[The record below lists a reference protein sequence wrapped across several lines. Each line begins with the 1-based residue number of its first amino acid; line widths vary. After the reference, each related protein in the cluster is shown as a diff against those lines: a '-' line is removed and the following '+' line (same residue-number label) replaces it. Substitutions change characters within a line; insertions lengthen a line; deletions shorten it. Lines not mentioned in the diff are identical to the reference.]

1 MAQKIKIPK
10 LDKKKCLMVGIIGA
24 LALLA
29 AFYQLYFDP
38 SQKKLSD
45 INRIIADHNKKI
57 STAQKHAAMTKKME
71 KEVAAIEKQL
81 GTIRTK
87 IAARGEIIPIIKTI
101 EKEALRLDLKVLKMS
116 TRVVEPPPPPAPDAN
131 GDTKGDANVAANTT
145 LPGQVPGY
153 NKVSFDINLQGKYDK
168 LEKFISVLQGL
179 ATFLIIDTLEISSD
193 EKLYPRAVSNIM
205 VNVYSKKEVGDVVA
219 VK

>member
-1 MAQKIKIPK
+1 
-10 LDKKKCLMVGIIGA
+10 MVGIIGA
-24 LALLA
+24 LALSA

-57 STAQKHAAMTKKME
+57 STARKHAAMTEKME
-71 KEVAAIEKQL
+71 EEVAAIENQL
-81 GTIRTK
+81 STIRTK

-116 TRVVEPPPPPAPDAN
+116 TRVIEPPPPPAPDAE
-131 GDTKGDANVAANTT
+131 GDAEVAANTA

-168 LEKFISVLQGL
+168 LEKFISVLQDL

-193 EKLYPRAVSNIM
+193 EKQYPRAVSNIM

>member
-1 MAQKIKIPK
+1 
-10 LDKKKCLMVGIIGA
+10 MVGIIGA

-116 TRVVEPPPPPAPDAN
+116 TRVVEPPPPPAPDAS
-131 GDTKGDANVAANTT
+131 KDADVAANTT

-168 LEKFISVLQGL
+168 LEKFISVLQDL

-193 EKLYPRAVSNIM
+193 EKQYPRAVSNIM

>member
-10 LDKKKCLMVGIIGA
+10 LDKKRCLMVGIIGA
-24 LALLA
+24 LALSA

-57 STAQKHAAMTKKME
+57 STAKKHATMTKKME
-71 KEVAAIEKQL
+71 EEVAAIEKQL
-81 GTIRTK
+81 STIRTK

-116 TRVVEPPPPPAPDAN
+116 TSVVEPPPPSAPDAN
-131 GDTKGDANVAANTT
+131 GDANVAANTA

-153 NKVSFDINLQGKYDK
+153 NKVSFDINLQGRYDK
-168 LEKFISVLQGL
+168 LEKFISVLQDL